1 MSPPDD
7 SFVSGDASYPY
18 PGRHV
23 VSVGVPVVVVQ
34 HQHSQNHAG
43 RHHPL
48 DEVEVR
54 P

>member
-7 SFVSGDASYPY
+7 SFVSGDASYP
-18 PGRHV
+18 GRHV
-23 VSVGVPVVVVQ
+23 VGVRVPVVVVQ
-34 HQHSQNHAG
+34 HQHGQHHAG